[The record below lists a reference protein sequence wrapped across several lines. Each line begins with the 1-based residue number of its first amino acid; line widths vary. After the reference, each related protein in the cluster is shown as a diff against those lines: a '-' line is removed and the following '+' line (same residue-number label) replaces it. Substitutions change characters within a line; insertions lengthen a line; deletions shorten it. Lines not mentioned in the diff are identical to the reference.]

1 MPAAVTNRRTVMTLF
16 SDSADIYSHRVRVVL
31 AEKNITVDILD
42 SDPLHLPED
51 VVEVNP
57 YGTLPTLLDRDLALY
72 DSRIIME
79 YLDERYPHPPL
90 LPIDPVSRANTRL
103 YLHRV
108 EKDWYSL
115 VNGIEAGGKNAT
127 KARKELTET
136 LLALG
141 PIMASKPYFM
151 SEEYSLVDATI
162 APLLWR
168 LPTLGIELKGT
179 GSAQVLGYAKR
190 LFERPGFARSLTEA
204 EKEMRM

>member
-115 VNGIEAGGKNAT
+115 VNAIEAGGKNAT

-136 LLALG
+136 LLATG

-162 APLLWR
+162 GPLLWR

-190 LFERPGFARSLTEA
+190 LFERPGFARSLTET

>member
-1 MPAAVTNRRTVMTLF
+1 MTLF

-136 LLALG
+136 LLASG